1 MSLDNVYIRLE
12 NAGKSRLVKKSAGFY
27 HSRSYVSFFVVVN
40 NMLNTRLISHE
51 DTKTPSF
58 LLFAPSRLCVSPI
71 AVVQYHPDHYIMSH
85 FCSKWIVKAT
95 FFRETGIW
103 SHFCSKWIVKSTFFR
118 ETGIWRSP
126 SSENDKARKAGAPWP
141 LTGRFH
147 TRFCLRRGYNRRG
160 TLRDNIDDLAIYLI
174 VLAALRGL

>member
-85 FCSKWIVKAT
+85 FCSKWIVK
-95 FFRETGIW
+95 
-103 SHFCSKWIVKSTFFR
+103 STFFR